1 MNNGPTTTF
10 YAGVL
15 LENDWLLPTILITAT
30 VLILASFIMC
40 IVLLVKNSKL
50 KKRLEFFME
59 GDDGKSLEDAFQD
72 KFKNMDYVNSKL
84 QEIDGRLNGIDANLL
99 KTYQKVGIVKY
110 DAFKQIGG
118 TLSFVLTLLT
128 KDNDGFILNSMHSN
142 TEGCYTYIK
151 EVKAGEVFVV
161 LSEEESESLEQAKNC
176 K

>member
-1 MNNGPTTTF
+1 MTEGPTTTF
-10 YAGVL
+10 FAGVL
-15 LENDWLLPTILITAT
+15 GDNPWLLPTILITVL
-30 VLILASFIMC
+30 VLILTSFVMS
-40 IVLLVKNSKL
+40 IVLAVKNHKL
-50 KKRLEFFME
+50 KKSLDFFME
-59 GDDGKSLEDAFQD
+59 GENGKSLEDAFQD
-72 KFKNMDYVNSKL
+72 KFKNMDYVNNKL

-142 TEGCYTYIK
+142 KEGCYTYIK

-161 LSEEESESLEQAKNC
+161 LSEEEKMSLEQAKNC